1 MKRINYNGIVY
12 INGIYVWQCQ
22 IFALSVEEWSNWYNE
37 PNRWSE
43 TKLWLRYIFIEWFTD
58 DVMEQVNSESAHAP
72 IVEAAMSSLDAEGLV
87 VLTFRT
93 KGL

>member
-1 MKRINYNGIVY
+1 
-12 INGIYVWQCQ
+12 
-22 IFALSVEEWSNWYNE
+22 
-37 PNRWSE
+37 
-43 TKLWLRYIFIEWFTD
+43 
-58 DVMEQVNSESAHAP
+58 MEQVNSESAHAP